1 MYVYVCA
8 KKIISG
14 IVVVLF
20 TLWVEIV
27 EYTCVYSLW
36 YTGFSVCMLC
46 CVKTDGYLS
55 VEAHVGGGDD
65 MVKV

>member
-1 MYVYVCA
+1 
-8 KKIISG
+8 
-14 IVVVLF
+14 
-20 TLWVEIV
+20 VEIV